1 MPELLSKEDINYLR
15 DQLTLNMSD
24 DEVWVVT
31 CVCVRVGLFDI
42 EGALMPCLLCTHK
55 HTHIQ
60 AADVFTKELNN
71 ALNNKFK
78 RFDNTMHILK
88 HG

>member
-1 MPELLSKEDINYLR
+1 
-15 DQLTLNMSD
+15 MSH
-24 DEVWVVT
+24 V
-31 CVCVRVGLFDI
+31 CVCACVGLFDI

-55 HTHIQ
+55 HTHTHTHTHMQ